1 MMFKIN
7 IYLKFA
13 LIAVFLGGGIVL
25 AVLFGFWY
33 AFPLL
38 LIGLGLVAS
47 YLLLGTIQSA
57 ADFMQRQDFINT
69 EKRLALTLSPRLLY
83 VSNRAYY
90 YMMKGG
96 IAQFKK
102 QPDEA
107 EMWLK
112 KAESIKLPTDN
123 EKAMVQLQLANLAAQ
138 RQKWNQAKLHFRN
151 AKQAKVTEDAIKMQ
165 LREFEKVLSNRG
177 QMKQANLGGKRG
189 QAMRPGGKRR
199 RPKMR

>member
-1 MMFKIN
+1 MFTIN
-7 IYLKFA
+7 IYLKLA
-13 LIAVFLGGGIVL
+13 LIAVFLGGGIAL
-25 AVLFGFWY
+25 AILFGFWY

-38 LIGLGLVAS
+38 LVGLVLLLS

-57 ADFMQRQDFINT
+57 ATFMQQADFINT
-69 EKRLALTLSPRLLY
+69 EKRLGLTLSPKLLY
-83 VSNRAYY
+83 ASNRAYY

-112 KAESIKLPTDN
+112 KAESVKVPTDN
-123 EKAMVQLQLANLAAQ
+123 EKAMIQLQLANLAAQ

-151 AKQAKVTEDAIKMQ
+151 AKQGKVTEEAIKEQ
-165 LREFEKVLSNRG
+165 LRQFEKVLSNRG
-177 QMKQANLGGKRG
+177 QVQQANMGSKRG
-189 QAMRPGGKRR
+189 QGMRPGGKRR